1 MRMTDEQII
10 EILET
15 LPINYY
21 TKSNDK
27 VTQVYDRANSATY
40 IDMVKM
46 KSPSDYVCLT
56 N

>member
-10 EILET
+10 KILET

-27 VTQVYDRANSATY
+27 VTQVYDRTNSATS
-40 IDMVKM
+40 IDMVKNN
-46 KSPSDYVCLT
+46 PELDCVCLT
-56 N
+56 S